1 MGSKLILYIIAYA
14 LGIFA
19 LLYFFVILPGNKKN
33 KKQRQMHEA
42 LQAGD
47 KIHTIGGIVG
57 TITERDGD
65 TVKVLIDEKNGTT
78 ITIVIYAVQQVI
90 RSAKQSE
97 VPSPSSPEA

>member
-42 LQAGD
+42 LKEGD
-47 KIHTIGGIVG
+47 TIHTIGGIVG
-57 TITERDGD
+57 TIVSRDGD

-78 ITIVIYAVQQVI
+78 MTIVVYAVQQVI
-90 RSAKQSE
+90 K
-97 VPSPSSPEA
+97 